1 MTDVEDLREKLKDEN
16 GKKYN
21 LFNVKRQ
28 LPYGMHINGG
38 ITTISIFPDV
48 RPVKLQCLMP
58 IQQII
63 IRLSSDSLFVIL
75 SFHLYLILKNQR
87 DELHHVL
94 CLQWKR
100 G

>member
-1 MTDVEDLREKLKDEN
+1 MTDLREKLKEEN

-28 LPYGMHINGG
+28 LPYGMHIYGG

-48 RPVKLQCLMP
+48 HPVKLQCLMP

-63 IRLSSDSLFVIL
+63 IRLSYDLFV
-75 SFHLYLILKNQR
+75 ILKNQR